1 MPVPMSKNRILPDSD
16 RTLTQQV
23 LPPKRTVSGPGREST
38 ALHREMLL
46 PTLPRLNWS
55 RSGLTHRSAAGMAH
69 LHAVFAQVDFHS
81 LVKPRAVPVVVTIA
95 RKLMPMLTKQLVDLR
110 IRAIGRVVIQHQ

>member
-1 MPVPMSKNRILPDSD
+1 M
-16 RTLTQQV
+16 
-23 LPPKRTVSGPGREST
+23 
-38 ALHREMLL
+38 A
-46 PTLPRLNWS
+46 
-55 RSGLTHRSAAGMAH
+55 LTHRSAAGMAH

-81 LVKPRAVPVVVTIA
+81 LVSRVQFQSCTVA